1 MKIVSLGRPYQYMH
15 SFTVM
20 HKKNKK
26 AADGMVLK
34 AKEIDTPDLIPDGIL
49 AEADEK
55 TKERWKQNQHPI
67 THTIVSYHPIVKV
80 KEKDILKMEGS
91 ERRFLVQGIEDPGG
105 TGQFAIYYVLE
116 RRDIGESGRRRT
128 V

>member
-1 MKIVSLGRPYQYMH
+1 MKIVSLGRPHQYMH
-15 SFTVM
+15 PFIVL
-20 HKKNKK
+20 HKRNKK

-34 AKEIDTPDLIPDGIL
+34 SKETDTPDMIPDGIL

-80 KEKDILKMEGS
+80 HEKDILKLEDS
-91 ERRFLVQGIEDPGG
+91 DRRFLVQGIGDPAG

-116 RRDIGESGRRRT
+116 RRDINEPGCGRT